1 MANPFG
7 DLGLAAGY
15 AASRPAL
22 HPLIVD
28 RLRAWREGSPV
39 GLAVDVGCGAGLSS
53 RPLTS
58 LASQVV
64 GFDPAES
71 MVRAARRTVPG
82 VGFIAAAGEAMPFAD
97 ASVDLLTAAG
107 SLNYASDLDATLREA
122 ARVLAP
128 GGVLAVYDFS
138 PGRSFA
144 DSDALDAWFEA
155 FLARYPFPVSQA
167 RPLSPEILRD
177 VATGF
182 TVERGEPFELTLAH
196 ALDFHIAYMLTE
208 TSVRDAVRRGT
219 PLEDVRAW
227 VTETLTPVFGPTT
240 RDVVFRGY
248 LTTLIPRRH

>member
-1 MANPFG
+1 M
-7 DLGLAAGY
+7 
-15 AASRPAL
+15 
-22 HPLIVD
+22 HPRVMEW
-28 RLRAWREGSPV
+28 LREWRRNATVS
-39 GLAVDVGCGAGLSS
+39 LAVDIGCGSGLST
-53 RPLTS
+53 RPLM
-58 LASQVV
+58 AMARQAV
-64 GFDPAES
+64 GFDPVEA
-71 MVRAARRTVPG
+71 MVRVAQRTAPSAR
-82 VGFIAAAGEAMPFAD
+82 FITARGEAMPFAA

-144 DSDALDAWFEA
+144 DSDALDRWFEA
-155 FLARYPFPVSQA
+155 FLARYPFPASQA
-167 RPLSPEILRD
+167 RPLSPAILRD

-182 TVERGEPFELTLAH
+182 TVERGEPFELTLPH

-227 VTETLTPVFGPTT
+227 VTETLTPVFGSTT

-248 LTTLIPRRH
+248 LATLIPRRR